1 MKEPKFKLEEEV
13 TLEILEKGGLI
24 EREFIIDERLYD
36 IDRDVYYYTV
46 FRDGENER
54 QYSEHCLSTLQKGDD

>member
-1 MKEPKFKLEEEV
+1 MKEPKFDLEEKV
-13 TLEILEKGGLI
+13 TLEVLEKGGLV

-46 FRDGENER
+46 FREGENER
-54 QYSEHCLSTLQKGDD
+54 QYSENCLLTLQKGGD